1 MMRVFPVNGRCYGCF
16 PAAWFWDDNCFIH
29 LKSNVMAPRDRSI
42 GSDGLEQGGAN
53 LGNDYSRNI
62 TREKQQ
68 DDTLN
73 IVVPK
78 ERKEDKEEKDT
89 VKKEEE

>member
-1 MMRVFPVNGRCYGCF
+1 
-16 PAAWFWDDNCFIH
+16 
-29 LKSNVMAPRDRSI
+29 MAPRDRSI

-78 ERKEDKEEKDT
+78 EKKEDKEEKDT